1 MRSSVTSRVIVVGA
15 SGAIGEAV
23 TRLARERGL
32 RALGTYM
39 TRTAPGLTPFDMRR
53 QSLTD
58 LAPDLGPADTVVL
71 LSAIAKIDSF
81 LEREAE
87 AYSLNVEATRRLV
100 LQAHERGAH
109 ALFLSTNQIFDGLAE
124 DGYDEDSRT
133 NPLNPY
139 GRQKVEIEEFLAG
152 TSGPWTVVRT
162 GWNVTR
168 RLEDRCVVLE
178 THEALLA
185 PGARMA
191 SDNLINVTAVDD
203 TASGILAAVGRRVGG
218 ILHCA
223 NPRPVSRLEL
233 ARLVQR
239 VSRRGAEMSFE
250 TIADTD
256 RRQSIRRSARAW
268 LKLGPASLRLGVAYR
283 PLEDVV
289 AEKVA
294 LIESAGP

>member
-1 MRSSVTSRVIVVGA
+1 MVGA

-23 TRLARERGL
+23 ARLARERGL
-32 RALGTYM
+32 RVLGTYM

-58 LAPDLGPADTVVL
+58 LAPDLGPGDTVVL

-124 DGYDEDSRT
+124 GGYDEDSKT

-139 GRQKVEIEEFLAG
+139 GRQKVEIEDFLAG
-152 TSGPWTVVRT
+152 SSGPWTVVRT

-178 THEALLA
+178 THQALLV

-191 SDNLINVTAVDD
+191 GDNLINVTAVDD
-203 TASGILAAVGRRVGG
+203 TATGIIAAIQGRVGG

-233 ARLVQR
+233 AELVKR
-239 VSRRGAEMSFE
+239 VSRNGEGMRFE
-250 TIADTD
+250 TISDSD
-256 RRQSIRRSARAW
+256 RRQTLRRSARAW
-268 LKLGPASLRLGVAYR
+268 LKLGPASLRLGVSYR
-283 PLEDVV
+283 PLEEVV
-289 AEKVA
+289 SEKVA
-294 LIESAGP
+294 LIERGSPADASGS